1 MTRYTNLG
9 KKRTYVEAGFD
20 HDESSTSHVPGRQA
34 SPSKSPSKSA
44 TSSAAPAN
52 EVASGSQTPGDP
64 TAPQPRKHRRRH
76 RSKKGKGLPPPVKK
90 EKAAAAPTS
99 EEDFGQGEGGEAGA
113 SERTSSGESRRKKIR
128 GLRQPKDGSP
138 RTTPPGPRL
147 KKGEIR
153 RLKRISEKDADT
165 TCFACREKGHAAR
178 DCPKASEIAGPEN
191 GPASMTGICYRC
203 GSQKHTLSK
212 CKTLADPENPLP
224 FASCF
229 VCSGKGH
236 LAGSC
241 PQNQNNGVYPNG
253 GSCKICG
260 DTTHLAKECTV
271 RKNEMVVKAAVG
283 TGFGAGADEDDFM
296 VLKRRTTEVERQ
308 EHVEER
314 RMQVLGA
321 SENAPA
327 RIGGQAG
334 VPAKKVVVF

>member
-64 TAPQPRKHRRRH
+64 SAPQPRKHRRRH

-147 KKGEIR
+147 SELQFKLGSRSEALTRSARKGR
-153 RLKRISEKDADT
+153 NS
-165 TCFACREKGHAAR
+165 
-178 DCPKASEIAGPEN
+178 
-191 GPASMTGICYRC
+191 PAQTN
-203 GSQKHTLSK
+203 L
-212 CKTLADPENPLP
+212 
-224 FASCF
+224 
-229 VCSGKGH
+229 GKGRGYH
-236 LAGSC
+236 LLCVSREGSRC
-241 PQNQNNGVYPNG
+241 KGLPQ
-253 GSCKICG
+253 S
-260 DTTHLAKECTV
+260 L
-271 RKNEMVVKAAVG
+271 
-283 TGFGAGADEDDFM
+283 
-296 VLKRRTTEVERQ
+296 
-308 EHVEER
+308 
-314 RMQVLGA
+314 
-321 SENAPA
+321 
-327 RIGGQAG
+327 
-334 VPAKKVVVF
+334 